1 MSWRSTPAVMIANLP
16 EVSTKPIY
24 QYLDQFSYRET
35 TLIVLEIRA
44 KNKLKIETRF
54 RLNEL
59 LLTYPQFFVA
69 TDPESLAISK
79 SSPE

>member
-1 MSWRSTPAVMIANLP
+1 MIANLSG
-16 EVSTKPIY
+16 VGTKPIY
-24 QYLDQFSYRET
+24 QYLDRLSVRKT

-44 KNKLKIETRF
+44 KNKFEVDKRF

>member
-1 MSWRSTPAVMIANLP
+1 MMIANLSG
-16 EVSTKPIY
+16 VGTKPIY
-24 QYLDQFSYRET
+24 QYLDRLSVRKT

-44 KNKLKIETRF
+44 KNKFEVDKRF

-79 SSPE
+79 LSTE